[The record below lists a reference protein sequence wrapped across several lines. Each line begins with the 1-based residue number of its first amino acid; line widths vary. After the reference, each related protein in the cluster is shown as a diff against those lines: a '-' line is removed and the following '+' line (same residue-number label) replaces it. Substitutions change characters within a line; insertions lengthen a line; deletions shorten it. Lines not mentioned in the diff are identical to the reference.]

1 MAVQAIVLARSGPQR
16 TRKRTTRIHPS
27 RHQGR
32 WVLRLAQGRAPR
44 DQSIVFCL
52 TPFNKTQSEP
62 CMETLDQLFE
72 ETTRDIYYAEKK
84 ILKALPK
91 MAKKASSPK
100 LAKAFEMHIAET
112 EQHVER
118 LDQIFELLGKAA
130 RGKTCPAID
139 GIIEEG
145 EEIMKE
151 VKDPTVR
158 DAGMLAAAQAVEHY
172 EITRYGTLK
181 SWAGKLGMTDAVKLI
196 DATLKEE
203 KATDVKL
210 TDLAESEI
218 NIEAG
223 EEDDTSASRK
233 TAGGRRS

>member
-1 MAVQAIVLARSGPQR
+1 
-16 TRKRTTRIHPS
+16 
-27 RHQGR
+27 
-32 WVLRLAQGRAPR
+32 
-44 DQSIVFCL
+44 
-52 TPFNKTQSEP
+52 
-62 CMETLDQLFE
+62 MESLEKLFE
-72 ETTRDIYYAEKK
+72 ETVRDIYYAEKK

-91 MAKKASSPK
+91 MARKASSQR
-100 LAKAFEMHIAET
+100 LADAFRSHVDQT
-112 EQHVER
+112 EVHVER
-118 LDQIFELLGKAA
+118 LDQVFELIGKAP

-151 VKDPTVR
+151 AETDTVR

-181 SWAGKLGMTDAVKLI
+181 SWAQKLGMSEAAKLL

-203 KATDVKL
+203 KTTDMKL

-218 NIEAG
+218 NVEADAEG
-223 EEDDTSASRK
+223 EATQKKAFR
-233 TAGGRRS
+233 GRR

>member
-1 MAVQAIVLARSGPQR
+1 MDSLA
-16 TRKRTTRIHPS
+16 K
-27 RHQGR
+27 
-32 WVLRLAQGRAPR
+32 
-44 DQSIVFCL
+44 
-52 TPFNKTQSEP
+52 
-62 CMETLDQLFE
+62 LFE
-72 ETTRDIYYAEKK
+72 ETVRDIYYAEKK

-100 LAKAFEMHIAET
+100 LAKAIDAHVAET
-112 EQHVER
+112 ETQVER
-118 LDQIFELLGKAA
+118 LERVFELIGKAP

-151 VKDPTVR
+151 AETDTVR
-158 DAGMLAAAQAVEHY
+158 DAGMLSAAQAVEHY

-181 SWAGKLGMTDAVKLI
+181 SWAQKLGMTEAVKLL

-203 KATDVKL
+203 KTTDLKL

-218 NIEAG
+218 NAEADDEG
-223 EEDDTSASRK
+223 EDEDQPQRKAASR
-233 TAGGRRS
+233 GRR

>member
-1 MAVQAIVLARSGPQR
+1 MDS
-16 TRKRTTRIHPS
+16 
-27 RHQGR
+27 
-32 WVLRLAQGRAPR
+32 
-44 DQSIVFCL
+44 
-52 TPFNKTQSEP
+52 
-62 CMETLDQLFE
+62 LDQLFE
-72 ETTRDIYYAEKK
+72 DTVRDIYYAEKK

-100 LAKAFEMHIAET
+100 LAKAFDMHVAET
-112 EQHVER
+112 EAHVDR
-118 LDQIFELLGKAA
+118 LEQVFELMGKAP

-151 VKDPTVR
+151 TKDPTVR

-181 SWAGKLGMTDAVKLI
+181 SWAGKLGMSDAVKLL

-218 NIEAG
+218 NLEA
-223 EEDDTSASRK
+223 EEKDGASPRK
-233 TAGGRRS
+233 AAGGRR